1 MRSLITHQRD
11 EESPATGIKL
21 QEACNREHGRV
32 IGRRRWWVLLRD
44 LDRERVCLAGAAGG
58 TAVEAR
64 CAAPARGDA
73 ADGQDEPRAGA
84 RPDGEKRGA
93 SRPLEWGDVLD

>member
-21 QEACNREHGRV
+21 QEACNREHGRLT
-32 IGRRRWWVLLRD
+32 GRCRRWVSLRD
-44 LDRERVCLAGAAGG
+44 LDRERVYLPGAAGG
-58 TAVEAR
+58 PAEEGR
-64 CAAPARGDA
+64 CTVPARGDA